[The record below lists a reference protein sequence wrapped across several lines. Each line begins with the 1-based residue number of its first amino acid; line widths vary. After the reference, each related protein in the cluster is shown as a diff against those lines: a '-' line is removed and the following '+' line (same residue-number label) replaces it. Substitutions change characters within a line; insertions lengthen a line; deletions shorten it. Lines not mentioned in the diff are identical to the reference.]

1 MFLVKTEIQNSI
13 RSVQF
18 SNICQILPI
27 FIMVLAKVIK
37 KVKNPKVANSPTL
50 PAGQLPLGSKSIFP
64 AKTEDKLEHNKINS
78 IMFTSEM

>member
-1 MFLVKTEIQNSI
+1 
-13 RSVQF
+13 
-18 SNICQILPI
+18 
-27 FIMVLAKVIK
+27 MVLAKVIK